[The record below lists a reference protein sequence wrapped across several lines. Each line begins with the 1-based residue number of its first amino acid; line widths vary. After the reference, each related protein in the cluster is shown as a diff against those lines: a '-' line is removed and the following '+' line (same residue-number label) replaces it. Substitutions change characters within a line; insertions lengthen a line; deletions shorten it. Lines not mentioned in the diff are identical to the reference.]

1 MADSSSD
8 IYRRLQ
14 RHLDKFPIGFPA
26 APSGVDQELL
36 RYLFNETEARVAAA
50 LNLVG
55 EPAAKIATRLKDL
68 PLTVGELET
77 LLEEMAAKGIINS
90 YSKRSGGTYYHVA
103 FLAIGIFEFQAERM
117 TPEFFRLFKRYLD
130 EAFRDELL
138 STRIP
143 QLRTIPTEGSLL
155 PDLVVENYDHI
166 RILIKEF
173 DSDIA
178 VAKCVCRIAHDS
190 VDEPCQV
197 TDDRETC
204 LIFGSAARRFVHLGW
219 GRMIS
224 KDEVFAILEK
234 AEKDGLVVQP
244 SNTQKLFAACL
255 CCGCCCE
262 ILTSVRPLENPVQYF
277 ATNFRAV
284 VDEEACVGCG
294 KCVKRCQM
302 DAVVVDEAKKA
313 VIDYS
318 RCIGCGV
325 CVPTCKK
332 EAIRLERK
340 ETTTVPPKDAARLYL
355 NILKK
360 KVGSARQMIMLSKQL
375 LGRLA

>member
-1 MADSSSD
+1 MPESSND

-14 RHLDKFPIGFPA
+14 QHLDKFPIGFPA

-36 RYLFNETEARVAAA
+36 RYLFNETEARVALA
-50 LNLVG
+50 LNLIG
-55 EPAAKIATRLKDL
+55 EPAAKIASRLKHL
-68 PLTVGELET
+68 SLSVHELEN
-77 LLEEMAAKGIINS
+77 LLEEMAGKGIINS
-90 YSKRSGGTYYHVA
+90 YNKRSGGTYYHVA

-130 EAFRDELL
+130 EVFRDELL

-143 QLRTIPTEGSLL
+143 QLRTIPTAGSLL
-155 PDLVVENYDHI
+155 PDLVVENYDNI
-166 RILIKEF
+166 RTLINEF

-178 VAKCVCRIAHDS
+178 VAKCVCRVAHDS

-197 TDDRETC
+197 TEDRETC

-219 GRMIS
+219 GRMIT
-224 KDEVFAILEK
+224 KKEVFAILEK

-244 SNTQKLFAACL
+244 SNTQKLFATCL

-284 VDEEACVGCG
+284 VDPETCVGCG

-302 DAVVVDEAKKA
+302 DAVSVSDEKKA

-318 RCIGCGV
+318 RCIGCGI
-325 CVPTCKK
+325 CVPTCKP
-332 EAIRLERK
+332 EAIRLERT
-340 ETTTVPPKDAARLYL
+340 EDTRVPPKDSARLYL

-360 KVGSARQMIMLSKQL
+360 KVGSTRQMIMLTRQL
-375 LGRLA
+375 LGRLI

>member
-1 MADSSSD
+1 MPESANV

-14 RHLDKFPIGFPA
+14 EHLDKFPIGFPA

-36 RYLFNETEARVAAA
+36 RYLFDETEARVASA
-50 LNLVG
+50 LNLIG
-55 EPAAKIATRLKDL
+55 EPAGKIITRLKDL
-68 PLTVGELET
+68 GLTVHELEN

-90 YSKRSGGTYYHVA
+90 YSRRSGGTYYHVA

-117 TPEFFRLFKRYLD
+117 TPEFFRMFKRYLD
-130 EAFRDELL
+130 EVFRDELL
-138 STRIP
+138 RTRIP
-143 QLRTIPTEGSLL
+143 QLRTIPSEGSLL

-166 RILIKEF
+166 RLLINNF

-178 VAKCVCRIAHDS
+178 VAKCVCRVAHDS
-190 VDEPCQV
+190 IDEPCKV

-219 GRMIS
+219 GRMID
-224 KDEVFAILEK
+224 KDEVFTILEK
-234 AEKDGLVVQP
+234 AKQDGLVIQP

-262 ILTSVRPLENPVQYF
+262 ILTSVRPLANPVQYF
-277 ATNFRAV
+277 ATNFRAR
-284 VDEEACVGCG
+284 VDEKECVGCG
-294 KCVKRCQM
+294 KCVQRCQM
-302 DAVVVDEAKKA
+302 DAVIVNDEKKA
-313 VIDYS
+313 VIDYC
-318 RCIGCGV
+318 RCIGCGI
-325 CVPTCKK
+325 CVPTCKPG
-332 EAIRLERK
+332 AIRLERT
-340 ETTTVPPKDAARLYL
+340 ETTTVPPKDSARLYL

-360 KVGSARQMIMLSKQL
+360 KVGSARQIIMLTRQL